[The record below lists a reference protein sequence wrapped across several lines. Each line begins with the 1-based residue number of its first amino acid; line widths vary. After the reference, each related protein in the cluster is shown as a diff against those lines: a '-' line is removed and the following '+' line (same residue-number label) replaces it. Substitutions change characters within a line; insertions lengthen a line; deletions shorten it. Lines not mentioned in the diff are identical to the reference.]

1 MCSLD
6 IYDQGL
12 MLQSI
17 NPWSYTSKEH
27 MVRHPLLLTVTL
39 ILGHIY
45 LKNTWLGTLFY
56 RL

>member
-17 NPWSYTSKEH
+17 EEG
-27 MVRHPLLLTVTL
+27 VLT

-45 LKNTWLGTLFY
+45 LKNTWLDTLFY